1 MRLTG
6 NRWPCNRRS
15 VRVIPQFLPAGF
27 LASGVAAGLKSS
39 GALDMAL
46 IVNQGPSFNAAA
58 VFTSNKVIA
67 APVIWSKEVI
77 KGKQV
82 RAAIL
87 NSGGANACTGPEGF
101 ADTHKTAEAVGD
113 LLGISAGEVIVCST
127 GLIGERLP
135 MEKILD
141 GAEELSKKLAPG
153 TLEDIARSIMTTD
166 TIPKIASNEY
176 QGVRTVGVAK
186 GAGMLAPTLA
196 TMLSVVMTDAVLP
209 SDAQEIFAR
218 VTDRTYNR
226 IDSDGCMSTNDTVLL
241 MSSGASMV
249 ELSSDDIES
258 ILMQVCQSLAEQ
270 LIEDAEG
277 STKTVSIT
285 VEGAVSEADAVEVA
299 RACARNNLLKC
310 AIFGGDPNWGRVLA
324 AAGTADAAIDP
335 LTIDVR
341 LNGIQVAKNS
351 SPFEDK
357 TKVSFDA
364 RLVDLVINLNI
375 GNATATVRTNDLSHD
390 YVHENSA
397 YST

>member
-1 MRLTG
+1 
-6 NRWPCNRRS
+6 
-15 VRVIPQFLPAGF
+15 
-27 LASGVAAGLKSS
+27 
-39 GALDMAL
+39 
-46 IVNQGPSFNAAA
+46 
-58 VFTSNKVIA
+58 
-67 APVIWSKEVI
+67 
-77 KGKQV
+77 
-82 RAAIL
+82 
-87 NSGGANACTGPEGF
+87 
-101 ADTHKTAEAVGD
+101 
-113 LLGISAGEVIVCST
+113 
-127 GLIGERLP
+127 

-141 GAEELSKKLAPG
+141 GAEELAKKLAPG